1 MITIEDQFVVH
12 RPLSEV
18 WQFFDD
24 FAGLAACVPTLQEFS
39 IVSEREIE
47 GKVGV
52 TLGAIPVTSKVRI
65 EVTEKR
71 EPTCIQAIG
80 VSYLG
85 ETIATQLARD
95 AGNYKVDD
103 TGLLY
108 LHLDLQDEGGAAT
121 RVMFCAGVEA
131 EGKLRKM
138 YESIIRLKV
147 PAMKAEF
154 RDKVARALG
163 SECAIPETV
172 EAMCADLEA
181 VRRRAEAGDSAI
193 SRGSTAEKV
202 PAAGWW
208 TRFLQRLRRW
218 FGGGPTGE
226 EAL

>member
-1 MITIEDQFVVH
+1 MITIEDQFVIR
-12 RPLSEV
+12 RPLPEV
-18 WQFFDD
+18 WRFFDD
-24 FAGLAACVPTLQEFS
+24 FAGLAACVPTLQEFA
-39 IVSEREIE
+39 IVSDREIE

-71 EPTCIQAIG
+71 APVCIQAFG

-95 AGNYKVDD
+95 AANYKVDD

-108 LHLDLQDEGGAAT
+108 LHLDLHDEGDGAT
-121 RVMFCAGVEA
+121 RIMFCAGVEA

-154 RDKVARALG
+154 RDKVGRALAA
-163 SECAIPETV
+163 ECVSVA
-172 EAMCADLEA
+172 AAAGMCTDIDA
-181 VRRRAEAGDSAI
+181 VRHRAESGESAM
-193 SRGSTAEKV
+193 SRRSAD
-202 PAAGWW
+202 PDAAGPGWW
-208 TRFLQRLRRW
+208 QRFLDRLRAL
-218 FGGGPTGE
+218 FGAGRRSE
-226 EAL
+226 EAP

>member
-1 MITIEDQFVVH
+1 MITIEDQFIIR
-12 RPLSEV
+12 RPLADV
-18 WQFFDD
+18 WRFFDD

-39 IVSEREIE
+39 IVSDREIE

-71 EPTCIQAIG
+71 APECIQAFG

-85 ETIATQLARD
+85 ETIATQLARN
-95 AGNYKVDD
+95 AANYKVDD

-108 LHLDLQDEGGAAT
+108 LHLDLRDEGGAGT

-154 RDKVARALG
+154 RDKVGRALA
-163 SECAIPETV
+163 SDCV
-172 EAMCADLEA
+172 EADSGATMCGDIEA
-181 VRRRAEAGDSAI
+181 VRRRAESGESAM
-193 SRGSTAEKV
+193 SQS
-202 PAAGWW
+202 AATRELADGWW
-208 TRFLQRLRRW
+208 TRFLQRIRALLR
-218 FGGGPTGE
+218 GGANPK
-226 EAL
+226 EAA